1 MFQSRLTKRLRLV
14 IEEILSAF
22 KIKCH
27 FKNLVCIPFFP
38 HHPITTASFQ
48 HVSVHSNG
56 EIKQK
61 HHCGALPTPEMLS
74 RQTLCF
80 SKMLT
85 VSTEKK
91 KISWNRSCACFLEIP
106 KKLKH
111 VGFRAMSI
119 LWGDLCPFQL

>member
-1 MFQSRLTKRLRLV
+1 MSL
-14 IEEILSAF
+14 
-22 KIKCH
+22 
-27 FKNLVCIPFFP
+27 
-38 HHPITTASFQ
+38 HHPITRASFQ
-48 HVSVHSNG
+48 HVSIYSNG

-61 HHCGALPTPEMLS
+61 HQCGALPTPEMLS
-74 RQTLCF
+74 RQTLLF
-80 SKMLT
+80 KNAT

-91 KISWNRSCACFLEIP
+91 KILWNHSWACFLEIP